1 MRNWKEFIKKILFP
15 PVGLIIACSIL
26 SIFAL
31 IYSFTDN
38 AFPIIQY
45 ISYAFSAYSLTIVCC
60 RIPDVVKWADAF
72 RKNNAYIVRYQ
83 TDLQLRTKIALYAN
97 VSLNF
102 LFAVFHLVSG
112 IVYHSGWSYSLA
124 GYYSLLSVMRFF
136 LLRDVKGELD
146 NNVSSQ
152 WKRYRFC
159 GILLIVMNVA
169 LAGIVFLIV
178 YQNKGF
184 SYHYIYTI
192 GMAAFTFLMTSLAI
206 KNFISYRKHQYPLI
220 SAVKYISMASAL
232 VSMLSLETALINAF
246 GSEDEEVFRVIMTA
260 ITGGVICVIVL
271 AIGVYMVIR
280 STKQLKNCEINQ
292 PMEEERL
299 GN

>member
-1 MRNWKEFIKKILFP
+1 
-15 PVGLIIACSIL
+15 
-26 SIFAL
+26 
-31 IYSFTDN
+31 
-38 AFPIIQY
+38 
-45 ISYAFSAYSLTIVCC
+45 
-60 RIPDVVKWADAF
+60 
-72 RKNNAYIVRYQ
+72 
-83 TDLQLRTKIALYAN
+83 
-97 VSLNF
+97 
-102 LFAVFHLVSG
+102 
-112 IVYHSGWSYSLA
+112 
-124 GYYSLLSVMRFF
+124 MRFF

-159 GILLIVMNVA
+159 GILLILMNVA
-169 LAGIVFLIV
+169 LGGIVFLIV

-220 SAVKYISMASAL
+220 SAVKYIGLASAL
-232 VSMLSLETALINAF
+232 VSMLSLETALLNAF
-246 GSEDEEVFRVIMTA
+246 GKENDVVFRDVMTA

-280 STKQLKNCEINQ
+280 STQQLKNCEINQ